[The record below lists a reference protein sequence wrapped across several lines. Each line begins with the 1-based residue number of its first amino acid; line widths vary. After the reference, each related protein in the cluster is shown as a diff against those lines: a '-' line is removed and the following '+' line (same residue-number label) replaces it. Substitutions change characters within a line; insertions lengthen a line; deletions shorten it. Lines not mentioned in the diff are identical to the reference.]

1 MSDFERD
8 FLNTVHSQP
17 QSPARPTGAD
27 IYGGEKRKAIIF
39 MSAAIFVM
47 IVLGGAIVAKRIVTE
62 SQQKEAEVKT
72 VLDCGSKDTVQ
83 YIFRDDGKFY
93 STSVSL
99 DKNDIERSITVIG
112 DYSLEDN
119 KIKTTAN
126 SSSYD
131 GGAYVEIEPYS
142 VEMELTE
149 VENQKYLKV
158 GTDSMK
164 CTEVTN
170 ETAEE

>member
-1 MSDFERD
+1 M
-8 FLNTVHSQP
+8 Q
-17 QSPARPTGAD
+17 
-27 IYGGEKRKAIIF
+27 IYAIYVIHKYG
-39 MSAAIFVM
+39 M
-47 IVLGGAIVAKRIVTE
+47 IVFVFN
-62 SQQKEAEVKT
+62 SF
-72 VLDCGSKDTVQ
+72 C
-83 YIFRDDGKFY
+83 KFY
-93 STSVSL
+93 LLLRSLFVS
-99 DKNDIERSITVIG
+99 NVWRVP
-112 DYSLEDN
+112 DN

-131 GGAYVEIEPYS
+131 GGAYMEIEPYS

-149 VENQKYLKV
+149 AENQKYLKV